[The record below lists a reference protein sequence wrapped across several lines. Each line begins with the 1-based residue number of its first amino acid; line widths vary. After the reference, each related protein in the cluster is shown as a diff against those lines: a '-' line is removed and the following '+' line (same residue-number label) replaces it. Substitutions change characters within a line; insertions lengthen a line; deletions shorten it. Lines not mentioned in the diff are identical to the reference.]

1 MCYNLGF
8 VLGDPSNDGHGVSEE
23 YHIVSTHSRNQITKA
38 YNEFVDKYSIDF
50 ISMFEEYECGR
61 ELPEDV
67 KTLFTSLNIKYYK
80 LYYTEEFIL
89 QFFNIIKFMIPDFEW
104 DFRNLEENYLDILN
118 GGAYGI
124 IL

>member
-80 LYYTEEFIL
+80 LYYVKKL
-89 QFFNIIKFMIPDFEW
+89 
-104 DFRNLEENYLDILN
+104 
-118 GGAYGI
+118 
-124 IL
+124 